1 MTPVLHRTRL
11 GVSFTAARRVATTRR
26 RDTGGPDRWLSR
38 TRLPPGFAV
47 HAGAVSSPREFV
59 VVVPLEVVLEKE
71 SGAVTAFAGE
81 AVIEMGPDGCAFLTI
96 GGAVPPAVGGSG
108 LDEGLALLAVED
120 AFSQAVVLLEREA
133 RSLDA
138 LIGVPI

>member
-1 MTPVLHRTRL
+1 MIPVFHRTRL

-38 TRLPPGFAV
+38 TPVPPGFTV
-47 HAGAVSSPREFV
+47 RAGAAASPRDFV
-59 VVVPLEVVLEKE
+59 VVVPLEVVVEKE

-81 AVIEMGPDGCAFLTI
+81 AVIEMGSDGCAFLTV
-96 GGAVPPAVGGSG
+96 GGAVPAGVRGAG

-120 AFSQAVVLLEREA
+120 VFSQAVVLLEREA